1 MDWPKAKGDTVPRT
15 TPAATY
21 LRLVRRSLAGI
32 RRALPALAAFGE
44 GMARPVL
51 AGGNLAPAAV
61 TEFWP
66 SEFSGRAGGLMGLKS
81 GQWVPERRTDVA
93 YFALPDPRRWD
104 PRRDERL
111 ARLLKSPGQLFVIG
125 RKEDLAALGAARR
138 FAGFT
143 GGPAAD
149 DGLYALGDMRPL
161 APLRPFEQIV
171 RGWAAAGEFIAACTR
186 AGRMPIIWMSVW
198 LEGALVRNASFTPLD
213 NRREPWS
220 TPMFHKDRYIPPLAA
235 GRVGAEF
242 LDFAEGMLG
251 ALEGQL
257 DVLAR
262 AGRWL
267 ADARRAGRRVRTV
280 AVGHSYPMILE
291 RPKEGYPLE
300 WGGSV
305 SDLAKAVP
313 ADLGRGDVA
322 LHLGYSPVNV
332 EDVQRICARGIR
344 FIYTSPYGRPAA
356 LGDHRNLLWLD
367 LPWRPGDACVD
378 VPGYSVR
385 ILPSSSSA
393 HTMAY
398 FAILAEM
405 AEGMGWQSN
414 AKCVMRNA
422 K

>member
-1 MDWPKAKGDTVPRT
+1 MKASST
-15 TPAATY
+15 TPASSY
-21 LRLVRRSLAGI
+21 LKLVRQSLAGI
-32 RRALPALAAFGE
+32 RRDLPALAKFGE

-51 AGGNLAPAAV
+51 AGGGLAPAAV

-66 SEFSGRAGGLMGLKS
+66 GEFSGRAGGLMGIKDGHS
-81 GQWVPERRTDVA
+81 FPEKKTDVA

-111 ARLLKSPGQLFVIG
+111 AKLIKSPGQLYVIG
-125 RKEDLAALGAARR
+125 RKEDLAALGSVRR

-143 GGPAAD
+143 GGTTPD
-149 DGLYALGDMRPL
+149 DGLYRLGAIRPL
-161 APLRPFEQIV
+161 APLRPLEQIV
-171 RGWAAAGEFIAACTR
+171 RGWIGAGEFVAACTR

-213 NRREPWS
+213 NVREPWGP
-220 TPMFHKDRYIPPLAA
+220 PMFHEARYIPPLAP

-242 LDFAEGMLG
+242 LDFVEGML
-251 ALEGQL
+251 AVLEGQL
-257 DVLAR
+257 GALAQ

-267 ADARRAGRRVRTV
+267 AEAKRAGRRVWTV

-300 WGGSV
+300 WGRSA

-332 EDVQRICARGIR
+332 EDVKRIGSRGIR

-356 LGDHRNLLWLD
+356 LADHENLVWLD
-367 LPWRPGDACVD
+367 LPWRPGDACID
-378 VPGYSVR
+378 VPGYGVR
-385 ILPSSSSA
+385 LLPSSSSA

-405 AEGMGWQSN
+405 AERMQW
-414 AKCVMRNA
+414 V
-422 K
+422 